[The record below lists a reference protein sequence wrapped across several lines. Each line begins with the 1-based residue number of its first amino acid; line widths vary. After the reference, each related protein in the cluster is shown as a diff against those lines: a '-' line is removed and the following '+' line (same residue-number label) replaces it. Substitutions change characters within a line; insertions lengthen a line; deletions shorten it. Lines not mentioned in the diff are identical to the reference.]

1 MTVCD
6 MYLSTNTITTINI
19 CHVCVLMCVNVCVDL
34 SSLLR
39 FLLACLFTFLSMSK
53 CPLFTFLLI
62 LFSSSIFSPLITST
76 NLDAVNV
83 TAAYNTRFESLNSL
97 CLVKALNDTVVI
109 PNDSEWFGYYADGS
123 LEVILPY
130 KQTNWYKNDLFG
142 LKTLDSKKHL
152 FFNTTDGDHLKFST
166 DYLLDLIGI
175 YFVI

>member
-1 MTVCD
+1 MK
-6 MYLSTNTITTINI
+6 SHNSAPSGQN
-19 CHVCVLMCVNVCVDL
+19 
-34 SSLLR
+34 
-39 FLLACLFTFLSMSK
+39 
-53 CPLFTFLLI
+53 
-62 LFSSSIFSPLITST
+62 
-76 NLDAVNV
+76 
-83 TAAYNTRFESLNSL
+83 NSL